1 MFPIEYWI
9 HGWKTSRLSIG
20 FEISNF
26 KIVQIWF
33 FFLWLLIVFIT
44 FVNLHFKFFT
54 GHWQKPVC
62 GRISDGWGKR
72 RKWKLKNC
80 FHFPPPPYS
89 SCFPFFDRELVWPR
103 SSISIMLKIILRTT
117 HTIFDELLN
126 RSQNKKLLAIISYL
140 EWLSNWERE
149 KKAWFVLYESLFID
163 AGKIVCTKIS
173 EELFVSFSFLFG

>member
-1 MFPIEYWI
+1 M
-9 HGWKTSRLSIG
+9 
-20 FEISNF
+20 
-26 KIVQIWF
+26 
-33 FFLWLLIVFIT
+33 LIY
-44 FVNLHFKFFT
+44 LFKFFT

-80 FHFPPPPYS
+80 FHFPPPSYS

-126 RSQNKKLLAIISYL
+126 RSQNKKLLATTTKYNKNWNEMKKPDVCLEEKTKKRIAKVYKKLIFFYL
-140 EWLSNWERE
+140 TIFPFTL
-149 KKAWFVLYESLFID
+149 K
-163 AGKIVCTKIS
+163 
-173 EELFVSFSFLFG
+173 